1 MNTVNRRGWG
11 TVLLSLATLVTP
23 GISLARSPDVS
34 PEASEV
40 GDASKLIER
49 GITLRK
55 AGDDARALE
64 QFQRAERVEPD
75 STRVRVHLAAV
86 YQALG
91 NWEAADRYL
100 TLALEDPSDPYVQK
114 HQAILANARRTIDG
128 HIGALEL
135 TGGPRGTEILLN
147 GRLVGRLP
155 LQQAIRVQ
163 AGIYALEARSPGHY
177 PITRSIALA
186 GGALARE
193 SIDLVPRSGQTRSSS
208 SVEDMPADDRRE
220 ANWLTWTFAGLA
232 AGASVGT
239 MAAWATRERHVENYN
254 NDDECV
260 RIGQTRDEV
269 CGAEKDAGDRAET
282 WMWIGGAATVAFAT
296 ASVLTVVLGD
306 EDEEESPAT
315 ALSCGVGLAQIACSG
330 RF

>member
-1 MNTVNRRGWG
+1 MNRRSLG
-11 TVLLSLATLVTP
+11 TVLVSLATLVTP
-23 GISLARSPDVS
+23 GMALARSPNVA

-40 GDASKLIER
+40 GDASKLIEH
-49 GITLRK
+49 GIALRK

-64 QFQRAERVEPD
+64 KFQQAERVEPD

-114 HQAILANARRTIDG
+114 HQGILANARRTIDG
-128 HIGALEL
+128 HIGSLEL

-163 AGIYALEARSPGHY
+163 AGIYALEARLPGHY

-193 SIDLVPRSGQTRSSS
+193 SIELSPLSGQARSPSPIEEGF
-208 SVEDMPADDRRE
+208 EDDTTTRE
-220 ANWLTWTFAGLA
+220 ANWLSWTFAGLA
-232 AGASVGT
+232 AGASVGAV
-239 MAAWATRERHVENYN
+239 AAWAIREQHVDNYN
-254 NDDECV
+254 DDSACL
-260 RIGQTRDEV
+260 RMGQTREQV
-269 CGAEKDAGDRAET
+269 CGDEREAGDNATT
-282 WMWIGGAATVAFAT
+282 WMWIGGAAAAAFTT
-296 ASVLTVVLGD
+296 ASLLTILLSD
-306 EDEEESPAT
+306 PSEEEAPPS

>member
-1 MNTVNRRGWG
+1 MNRRVLG
-11 TVLLSLATLVTP
+11 TVLVSWVALVTP
-23 GISLARSPDVS
+23 SISLARSPDVS
-34 PEASEV
+34 PEGSEV
-40 GDASKLIER
+40 GDATKLIER
-49 GITLRK
+49 GIALRK

-100 TLALEDPSDPYVQK
+100 TLALADPSDPYVQK

-135 TGGPRGTEILLN
+135 TGGPRGTEVLLN

-163 AGIYALEARSPGHY
+163 AGIYALEARLPGHY
-177 PITRSIALA
+177 PVTRSIALA

-193 SIDLVPRSGQTRSSS
+193 SIDLVPLSGQARSSS
-208 SVEDMPADDRRE
+208 PVDDAPEDAPRS
-220 ANWLTWTFAGLA
+220 NWLTWTFAGLA
-232 AGASVGT
+232 AGASIGT
-239 MAAWATRERHVENYN
+239 VAAWATRERHVENYN
-254 NDDECV
+254 DDEQCL
-260 RIGQTRDEV
+260 RIGQSREDACGDER
-269 CGAEKDAGDRAET
+269 AAGDQATT

-296 ASVLTVVLGD
+296 ASVLTVVLSD
-306 EDEEESPAT
+306 ENDKEADPT

>member
-1 MNTVNRRGWG
+1 M
-11 TVLLSLATLVTP
+11 SLGGALP
-23 GISLARSPDVS
+23 SRPCLARSPDVT

-40 GDASKLIER
+40 GDASKLIAR
-49 GITLRK
+49 GIELRK

-64 QFQRAERVEPD
+64 QFQQAERVEPD
-75 STRVRVHLAAV
+75 STRVRVHLAAA

-100 TLALEDPSDPYVQK
+100 TLALQDPSDPYVRR

-128 HIGALEL
+128 HIGSLEL

-147 GRLVGRLP
+147 GRLMGRLP

-163 AGIYALEARSPGHY
+163 AGIYAMEARLPGHY
-177 PITRSIALA
+177 PVTRSIALA

-193 SIDLVPRSGQTRSSS
+193 SIELAPLSGQARRASPA
-208 SVEDMPADDRRE
+208 EDDAPPEDTRE
-220 ANWLTWTFAGLA
+220 ASWLTWTFAGLA

-239 MAAWATRERHVENYN
+239 IAAWAIREQHVASY
-254 NDDECV
+254 NDDDACLRE
-260 RIGQTRDEV
+260 GQTRQQV
-269 CGAEKDAGDRAET
+269 CGDEREAGDRAET
-282 WMWIGGAATVAFAT
+282 WMWIGGAATGAFAL
-296 ASVLTVVLGD
+296 ASVLTVLLDDGS
-306 EDEEESPAT
+306 EEEALPS

-330 RF
+330 HF